1 MRRAVVLLT
10 LAACNQAAAPALPAL
25 PAAVTPLDR
34 AERRQKGNGQ
44 AQVWAL
50 ARGRNAFVGKLELAP
65 DGKVPE
71 HRDPTE
77 EYIHILEGG
86 GTFTID
92 GVAHPVGPGTTIY
105 MPPDALVSFANG
117 PHRLVAL
124 QVFAGPE
131 PAAKYDAWSP
141 VAP

>member
-34 AERRQKGNGQ
+34 AEHRQKGNGQ

-92 GVAHPVGPGTTIY
+92 
-105 MPPDALVSFANG
+105 D
-117 PHRLVAL
+117 R
-124 QVFAGPE
+124 VFAVG
-131 PAAKYDAWSP
+131 AGIG
-141 VAP
+141 